1 MLIRKFKVQS
11 KKRMKFI
18 GIWMVSMML
27 PSGLHAATWLKNL
40 KVEYR
45 NTPLAVGVMHPRFAW
60 QMEVDDK
67 SRGNLQSAYRIS
79 VIDETGKEV
88 WNTGKVKST
97 ESLGIQYAGE
107 SLRPS
112 TRYQWHLTVWNQK
125 NEELQAS
132 SAFETALVLGTDYNH
147 PVATAGK
154 GTYLAW
160 EGAKWIGRGNA
171 PVMFYAPYFP
181 TFRLHYEL
189 QLDKKS
195 KSTAASF
202 IFGANDPRLMD
213 RNKNL
218 LGVSNAKD
226 SSYIRVELDI
236 APLRKSEPARLYA
249 TARGIYDIYIDG
261 KAVSKAYFNPGTT
274 EYNHTHTYQ
283 TFDVTSLLQQSGEHA
298 IGAVLSEGWWSGGA
312 TYVTGNWNFY
322 GDRQSLMAKLQIT
335 YEDGSQQTIVTD
347 PATWKSY
354 DDGAVRYGSFFMGE
368 VYDARKEQDCKGW
381 AMPHF
386 DDRNW
391 QTAVEVKESDF
402 KTSEDFQLLP
412 DMAEAIMPVDTLTAL
427 NCVEPRK
434 GVYVYDLGQNM
445 AGVPLVHFSGLK
457 PGTEVKIRTAEIKYP
472 DLPAYQDHVGMIMTE
487 NLRVATSQD
496 VYVARGGEETFSPR
510 YTLHGFRYLEITGV
524 DAPVAP
530 DQIKAI
536 VVSSMNE
543 QASQYS
549 TSRSDIN
556 RLWLNSVWSTR
567 SNFMSVPTDCPQRN
581 ERLGWMGDISV
592 FGRSATYITDASQ
605 FLRRYLISVR
615 DLQSAKGQYPDVA
628 PTNCGFGGLL
638 WASAGVTL
646 PWELY
651 QQYGDKAMLAEH
663 YASMKRYIQF
673 VLDEYV
679 DKKTGLIV
687 QHHQWG
693 DLGDWLSPS
702 YEKDDKSLVWE
713 CYFIFDLDI
722 LSQMAKA
729 LGKTEDA
736 AWLTRLANERRAFFR
751 KTFVDEATGKTIC
764 SWYDAERK
772 GQLIDTQ
779 TSYALPL
786 AFHVVDGDLQK
797 KMAAH
802 LAAAI
807 KTPMAGYPAYS
818 LLTGFIGTA
827 WISKALS
834 DNGMSEEAYRLLQ
847 YEGYPSWLYPVKNGA
862 TTIWERL
869 NSYTV
874 KDGFGEN
881 NSMNSFNHYSFG
893 AVASWMYNYSL
904 GICRDEKSPGFKHFI
919 LKPEV
924 DPTRGITHAEGYY
937 DSMYGRIS
945 SRWQYTDSGIRYEF
959 TVPANTTASLYL
971 PAPAVSFI
979 SENGKPL
986 KKASGVRYVSAD
998 KELHHLELAS
1008 GSYQFDIKQK

>member
-236 APLRKSEPARLYA
+236 APLRKSKPARLYA

>member
-1 MLIRKFKVQS
+1 M
-11 KKRMKFI
+11 
-18 GIWMVSMML
+18 
-27 PSGLHAATWLKNL
+27 
-40 KVEYR
+40 
-45 NTPLAVGVMHPRFAW
+45 
-60 QMEVDDK
+60 
-67 SRGNLQSAYRIS
+67 
-79 VIDETGKEV
+79 
-88 WNTGKVKST
+88 
-97 ESLGIQYAGE
+97 
-107 SLRPS
+107 
-112 TRYQWHLTVWNQK
+112 
-125 NEELQAS
+125 
-132 SAFETALVLGTDYNH
+132 
-147 PVATAGK
+147 
-154 GTYLAW
+154 
-160 EGAKWIGRGNA
+160 
-171 PVMFYAPYFP
+171 
-181 TFRLHYEL
+181 
-189 QLDKKS
+189 
-195 KSTAASF
+195 
-202 IFGANDPRLMD
+202 
-213 RNKNL
+213 
-218 LGVSNAKD
+218 
-226 SSYIRVELDI
+226 
-236 APLRKSEPARLYA
+236 
-249 TARGIYDIYIDG
+249 
-261 KAVSKAYFNPGTT
+261 
-274 EYNHTHTYQ
+274 
-283 TFDVTSLLQQSGEHA
+283 
-298 IGAVLSEGWWSGGA
+298 
-312 TYVTGNWNFY
+312 
-322 GDRQSLMAKLQIT
+322 
-335 YEDGSQQTIVTD
+335 
-347 PATWKSY
+347 
-354 DDGAVRYGSFFMGE
+354 
-368 VYDARKEQDCKGW
+368 
-381 AMPHF
+381 
-386 DDRNW
+386 
-391 QTAVEVKESDF
+391 
-402 KTSEDFQLLP
+402 
-412 DMAEAIMPVDTLTAL
+412 
-427 NCVEPRK
+427 
-434 GVYVYDLGQNM
+434 
-445 AGVPLVHFSGLK
+445 
-457 PGTEVKIRTAEIKYP
+457 
-472 DLPAYQDHVGMIMTE
+472 
-487 NLRVATSQD
+487 
-496 VYVARGGEETFSPR
+496 
-510 YTLHGFRYLEITGV
+510 
-524 DAPVAP
+524 
-530 DQIKAI
+530 
-536 VVSSMNE
+536 
-543 QASQYS
+543 
-549 TSRSDIN
+549 
-556 RLWLNSVWSTR
+556 
-567 SNFMSVPTDCPQRN
+567 
-581 ERLGWMGDISV
+581 
-592 FGRSATYITDASQ
+592 
-605 FLRRYLISVR
+605 
-615 DLQSAKGQYPDVA
+615 
-628 PTNCGFGGLL
+628 
-638 WASAGVTL
+638 
-646 PWELY
+646 
-651 QQYGDKAMLAEH
+651 
-663 YASMKRYIQF
+663 
-673 VLDEYV
+673 

-722 LSQMAKA
+722 LSQMAQA

-786 AFHVVDGDLQK
+786 AFHVVDGDLRK

-893 AVASWMYNYSL
+893 AVASWMYNFSL

>member
-236 APLRKSEPARLYA
+236 APLRKSKPARINFYR
-249 TARGIYDIYIDG
+249 RGYKVGETDAAPLVSYDIPAAVINRQNQYAAHQIDISMDTGAATLFLDG
-261 KAVSKAYFNPGTT
+261 KEIV
-274 EYNHTHTYQ
+274 
-283 TFDVTSLLQQSGEHA
+283 GE
-298 IGAVLSEGWWSGGA
+298 
-312 TYVTGNWNFY
+312 
-322 GDRQSLMAKLQIT
+322 K
-335 YEDGSQQTIVTD
+335 
-347 PATWKSY
+347 
-354 DDGAVRYGSFFMGE
+354 
-368 VYDARKEQDCKGW
+368 
-381 AMPHF
+381 
-386 DDRNW
+386 
-391 QTAVEVKESDF
+391 VE
-402 KTSEDFQLLP
+402 
-412 DMAEAIMPVDTLTAL
+412 IDT
-427 NCVEPRK
+427 
-434 GVYVYDLGQNM
+434 
-445 AGVPLVHFSGLK
+445 
-457 PGTEVKIRTAEIKYP
+457 
-472 DLPAYQDHVGMIMTE
+472 
-487 NLRVATSQD
+487 
-496 VYVARGGEETFSPR
+496 
-510 YTLHGFRYLEITGV
+510 
-524 DAPVAP
+524 
-530 DQIKAI
+530 
-536 VVSSMNE
+536 
-543 QASQYS
+543 
-549 TSRSDIN
+549 
-556 RLWLNSVWSTR
+556 
-567 SNFMSVPTDCPQRN
+567 
-581 ERLGWMGDISV
+581 DISV